1 MSLLINASIAVDK
14 LPKEKFVKD
23 FEKQL
28 NEYGKGEFRDFAKK
42 EFPFSKRILLKI
54 PNVKSLTSPESL
66 QPVKSNIPQIV
77 ELK

>member
-1 MSLLINASIAVDK
+1 MKISLLFASLAHNPIQTKLLIPGTISLSTNATPST
-14 LPKEKFVKD
+14 
-23 FEKQL
+23 
-28 NEYGKGEFRDFAKK
+28 FAKK
-42 EFPFSKRILLKI
+42 EFPFSKGILIKI